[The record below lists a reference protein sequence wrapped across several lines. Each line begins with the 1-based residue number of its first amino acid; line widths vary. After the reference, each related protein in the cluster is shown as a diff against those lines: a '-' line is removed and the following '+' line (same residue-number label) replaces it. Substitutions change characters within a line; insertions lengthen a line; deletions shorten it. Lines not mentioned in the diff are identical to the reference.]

1 MLFKKHYV
9 DRYLLYEISI
19 VFKDFEFHENMQ
31 RDWYLVGVWELGTA
45 PPLPLKSYYKQSLGS
60 FIYYV
65 GSFLDILTP
74 LGPSPILL
82 TKSYVVIW
90 TFGKLL
96 LLPLP
101 CTHGLWMTPLTH
113 NPSMGQR
120 QYLKSYFRISIATY
134 LRIFWPRA
142 AWTIFHFTKY

>member
-90 TFGKLL
+90 TFGKL
-96 LLPLP
+96 PP
-101 CTHGLWMTPLTH
+101 PPPTMYSWFMNDPLTH
-113 NPSMGQR
+113 NPSMVLR

-134 LRIFWPRA
+134 LR
-142 AWTIFHFTKY
+142 T